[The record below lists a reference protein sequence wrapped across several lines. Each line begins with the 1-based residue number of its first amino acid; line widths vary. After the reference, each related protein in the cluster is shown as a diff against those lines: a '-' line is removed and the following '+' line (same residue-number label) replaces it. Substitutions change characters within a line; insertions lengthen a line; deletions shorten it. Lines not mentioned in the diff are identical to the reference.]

1 MCRTGRGQAGCRR
14 QGEALLWV
22 GCACVLCGP
31 GPLRL
36 KVWLFLSIP
45 TRLCPHC
52 HCCRCCCRCCSM
64 EEIGD
69 KVAVAIAPD
78 SWSPIASLSP
88 EQYTVSAISEVWSD
102 EGFVRIDGTARPG
115 HRMRFVVSPAWQALP
130 CRGGA
135 GIYWQGGWMQQLL
148 SGVERGV

>member
-1 MCRTGRGQAGCRR
+1 
-14 QGEALLWV
+14 
-22 GCACVLCGP
+22 
-31 GPLRL
+31 
-36 KVWLFLSIP
+36 
-45 TRLCPHC
+45 
-52 HCCRCCCRCCSM
+52 M

-115 HRMRFVVSPAWQALP
+115 HRMRFVVGRAGTVLAKGKGGRRCMVAWP
-130 CRGGA
+130 GG
-135 GIYWQGGWMQQLL
+135 GVRQQYRSQECGQRKGPGGPQRL
-148 SGVERGV
+148 G